1 MNRPSQ
7 ATDFVP
13 EFIGQREDEEV
24 VLVRFKHWYM
34 VVAPMARAILIIL
47 ISFVI
52 PIWLNFANFIFS
64 YGLTTLIYYL
74 WLVFWIGYMIYQY
87 INWYRDRFIIT
98 TQRLINVDQ
107 RGVLHRQ
114 IAEVELDRVQNIP
127 HVIRGVAATRF
138 NFGTVI
144 VQSAGTSD
152 LTLEQ
157 VANPALVQ
165 EDITRLVKDITAE
178 KPVTAA
184 ELIEFIKDHR
194 I

>member
-13 EFIGQREDEEV
+13 EFVGQREDEEV
-24 VLVRFKHWYM
+24 VLVLFKHWYM
-34 VVAPMARAILIIL
+34 VVAPMLKAILIIL

-107 RGVLHRQ
+107 RGMLHRQ
-114 IAEVELDRVQNIP
+114 VAEVELERV
-127 HVIRGVAATRF
+127 
-138 NFGTVI
+138 
-144 VQSAGTSD
+144 
-152 LTLEQ
+152 
-157 VANPALVQ
+157 
-165 EDITRLVKDITAE
+165 
-178 KPVTAA
+178 
-184 ELIEFIKDHR
+184 
-194 I
+194 

>member
-13 EFIGQREDEEV
+13 EFVGQREDEEV
-24 VLVRFKHWYM
+24 VLVLFKHWYM
-34 VVAPMARAILIIL
+34 VVAPMLKAILIIL

-107 RGVLHRQ
+107 RGMLHRQ
-114 IAEVELDRVQNIP
+114 VAEVELERVQNIT
-127 HVIRGVAATRF
+127 HVIRGVAATMF

-144 VQSAGTSD
+144 VQSAGASD

-157 VANPALVQ
+157 GANPALVQ
-165 EDITRLVKDITAE
+165 EDITRLVKEITAE

-184 ELIEFIKDHR
+184 ELIEFIKDRR